1 MKTKR
6 FCKSLVVLMCA
17 MICVLSSVFVCSAA
31 QRYTITEIDDMT
43 VYLPDDMSAV
53 TRQSTNT
60 DRYFAV
66 FGLDYDATM
75 QNFKNGDIYLQ
86 GMDSFAST
94 TVTVTM
100 TKTDESKGIGNY
112 TLLDEA
118 KLREVSNNFLAQSEY
133 TSCTADTAEDIV
145 WLIFSTEV
153 NNNGTNIKAYQANT
167 VYNGMSVNITLQRN
181 AGDVTA
187 QDYATFTEI
196 VSSAE
201 FLKTNAITGIEPYII
216 IGVAVGAIIILI
228 LLIIIVKKIKK
239 HSKKNKNDK
248 ILEELAG
255 KYTNKRNKEAYAEVD
270 YSEYDISDD
279 EEPAVKDIEED
290 VKIYRE
296 ENPQPKFDSVVSD
309 SEIDEILEYTRA
321 EEKAEKIY
329 TDSTPEVIYSNSRNA
344 KPEKVEKVEK
354 VEEIV
359 AEEPEKITESVDK
372 DVLTEIGD
380 DFFGKA
386 DETDEDDYDT
396 DEELIRQESK
406 QTRFKDSDDFFEE
419 APKKTMGVISSKDI
433 RDAEDFDVINEVEKR
448 VTEVEKP
455 SSNAGDAFVG
465 TMKKIGGGFKSFGTH
480 FGYFCTNVSRMLKKR
495 HAKKKR
501 EKEEEQRRERARMR
515 AERERARRQQMQNG
529 ELVRVHSRTDRRP
542 PQNRRNTQ
550 QRRPSNTQN
559 RNRRPDSS
567 QRRR

>member
-6 FCKSLVVLMCA
+6 FCKSFVVLMCA

-53 TRQSTNT
+53 TRDSKNT
-60 DRYFAV
+60 DRYFSV

-86 GMDSFAST
+86 GMDSHALT
-94 TVTVTM
+94 TVTITM

-118 KLREVSNNFLAQSEY
+118 KLREVSENFLAQSEY
-133 TSCTADTAEDIV
+133 TSCTADTAENIV
-145 WLIFSTEV
+145 WLIFNTEV
-153 NNNGTNIKAYQANT
+153 NNNGTDIKAYQANT

-187 QDYATFTEI
+187 EDYVTFNEI
-196 VSSAE
+196 VSSVD

-216 IGVAVGAIIILI
+216 IGVAVGAIILII
-228 LLIIIVKKIKK
+228 LLIIIVKKAKK
-239 HSKKNKNDK
+239 RSKKNKNDK

-255 KYTNKRNKEAYAEVD
+255 KYTNKRNTDSYADTD
-270 YSEYDISDD
+270 YSEYDISDE
-279 EEPAVKDIEED
+279 EEPEIESIEED
-290 VKIYRE
+290 VKIYGE
-296 ENPQPKFDSVVSD
+296 EKPQINRIVSD

-329 TDSTPEVIYSNSRNA
+329 TDSAPEVIYSNSRNA
-344 KPEKVEKVEK
+344 VPEE
-354 VEEIV
+354 VEEIEESV
-359 AEEPEKITESVDK
+359 AEEPEENSDKIEKS

-380 DFFGKA
+380 DFFGEA
-386 DETDEDDYDT
+386 DESDENDYDN
-396 DEELIRQESK
+396 DEELVRQESK
-406 QTRFKDSDDFFEE
+406 QTKFKDSDDFFEE

-433 RDAEDFDVINEVEKR
+433 RDAEDFDVITEVEKR

-455 SSNAGDAFVG
+455 SSNAGDAFVS
-465 TMKKIGGGFKSFGTH
+465 TMKKIGGGLKSFGIH

-501 EKEEEQRRERARMR
+501 AKEEEQRRERARMR

-542 PQNRRNTQ
+542 PQNRRSAP
-550 QRRPSNTQN
+550 QRRPSNPQN

>member
-1 MKTKR
+1 MKAKR
-6 FCKSLVVLMCA
+6 FCKSLAVLMCA
-17 MICVLSSVFVCSAA
+17 LMCVMSSVFVCSAT
-31 QRYTITEIDDMT
+31 QRYTINEIDDMT

-53 TRQSTNT
+53 TRDSKNT
-60 DRYFAV
+60 DRYFSV

-86 GMDSFAST
+86 GMDSHALT
-94 TVTVTM
+94 TVTITM

-118 KLREVSNNFLAQSEY
+118 KLREVSENFLAQSEY
-133 TSCTADTAEDIV
+133 TSCTADTAENIV
-145 WLIFSTEV
+145 WLIFNTEV
-153 NNNGTNIKAYQANT
+153 NNNGTDIKAYQANT

-187 QDYATFTEI
+187 EDYVTFNEI
-196 VSSAE
+196 VSSVD

-216 IGVAVGAIIILI
+216 IGVAVGAIILII
-228 LLIIIVKKIKK
+228 LLIIIVKKAKK
-239 HSKKNKNDK
+239 RSKKNKNDK

-255 KYTNKRNKEAYAEVD
+255 KYTNKRNTDSYADTD
-270 YSEYDISDD
+270 YSEYDISDE
-279 EEPAVKDIEED
+279 EEPEIESIEED
-290 VKIYRE
+290 VKIYGE
-296 ENPQPKFDSVVSD
+296 EKPQINRIVSD

-329 TDSTPEVIYSNSRNA
+329 TDSAPEVIYSNSRNA
-344 KPEKVEKVEK
+344 VPEE
-354 VEEIV
+354 VEEIEESV
-359 AEEPEKITESVDK
+359 AEEPEENSDKIEKS

-380 DFFGKA
+380 DFFGEA
-386 DETDEDDYDT
+386 DESDENDYDN
-396 DEELIRQESK
+396 DEELVRQESK
-406 QTRFKDSDDFFEE
+406 QTKFKDSDDFFEE

-433 RDAEDFDVINEVEKR
+433 RDAEDFDVITEVEKR

-455 SSNAGDAFVG
+455 SSNAGDAFVS
-465 TMKKIGGGFKSFGTH
+465 TMKKIGGGLKSFGIH

-495 HAKKKR
+495 HAKNKR
-501 EKEEEQRRERARMR
+501 AKEEEQRRERARMR
-515 AERERARRQQMQNG
+515 AERERVRRQQMQNG